1 MMEFSCFLENV
12 LTNSH
17 SFFAHRNKTMESL
30 QALQNACDSPNLTQ
44 MVPEDVMTMIDS
56 GRNPDIHTRTFT
68 NRLNS
73 DNQQMRGQA
82 INFDVSKCLIYLSFR
97 GQVADTI
104 LNPLSLFV
112 LRNIVIDYAINSN
125 KHFQRCKRI

>member
-1 MMEFSCFLENV
+1 
-12 LTNSH
+12 
-17 SFFAHRNKTMESL
+17 MESL
-30 QALQNACDSPNLTQ
+30 QGLQNACDSPDLTQ

-82 INFDVSKCLIYLSFR
+82 VNFDVSNEIQCFCEIT
-97 GQVADTI
+97 QI
-104 LNPLSLFV
+104 
-112 LRNIVIDYAINSN
+112 
-125 KHFQRCKRI
+125 

>member
-1 MMEFSCFLENV
+1 
-12 LTNSH
+12 
-17 SFFAHRNKTMESL
+17 MESL
-30 QALQNACDSPNLTQ
+30 QGLQNACDSPDLTQ

-82 INFDVSKCLIYLSFR
+82 VNFDVSRGMQCSSCVMIAKPYLTPSR
-97 GQVADTI
+97 
-104 LNPLSLFV
+104 
-112 LRNIVIDYAINSN
+112 RNIAIDYAISSN
-125 KHFQRCKRI
+125 KHSLKCKLIWNK

>member
-1 MMEFSCFLENV
+1 MLFRSSGNV
-12 LTNSH
+12 SVGFRISRKECTNDIDPL
-17 SFFAHRNKTMESL
+17 HRNKTMESL
-30 QALQNACDSPNLTQ
+30 QGLQNACDSPDLTQ

-82 INFDVSKCLIYLSFR
+82 VNFDVSNEIQCSCLITQTLPFPSCLTEIPR
-97 GQVADTI
+97 
-104 LNPLSLFV
+104 
-112 LRNIVIDYAINSN
+112 
-125 KHFQRCKRI
+125 